1 MKDKGKDK
9 IKKDK
14 EIVKYKELA
23 SKFVRPYVKYDEEKY
38 FFDKL
43 NEQGSIKYKSLS
55 EDIKI
60 IDKFLV
66 ALSKEDK
73 KLLEDFLLVKITELE
88 DSVNYNIPFLVSIV
102 ALSLSIISIFI
113 SNNELT
119 TPFSSFFMDILL
131 FLIFICALAALLS
144 RKSRKNSYKNLSF
157 VKLIKKRLDVDKSKY
172 NKKYK

>member
-1 MKDKGKDK
+1 MNDKDVTD
-9 IKKDK
+9 
-14 EIVKYKELA
+14 YKELVY
-23 SKFVRPYVKYDEEKY
+23 KFLRPYVKYDEEKY

-43 NEQGSIKYKSLS
+43 NKQGYIEYKSLS
-55 EDIKI
+55 EDIKT

-66 ALSKEDK
+66 TLSKEDK
-73 KLLEDFLLVKITELE
+73 ELLEDFLLVKITELE

-119 TPFSSFFMDILL
+119 KPFSSFFMNILL

-144 RKSRKNSYKNLSF
+144 RKSRKNSYKNLIL
-157 VKLIKKRLDVDKSKY
+157 VKSIKNRLDVNKSKS
-172 NKKYK
+172 NKKSK

>member
-1 MKDKGKDK
+1 MNDKDVTD
-9 IKKDK
+9 
-14 EIVKYKELA
+14 YKELVY
-23 SKFVRPYVKYDEEKY
+23 KFLRPYVKYDEEKY

-43 NEQGSIKYKSLS
+43 NKQGNIEYKSLS
-55 EDIKI
+55 EDIKT

-66 ALSKEDK
+66 TLSKEDK
-73 KLLEDFLLVKITELE
+73 ELLEDFLLVKITELE

-119 TPFSSFFMDILL
+119 KPFSSFFMNILL

-144 RKSRKNSYKNLSF
+144 RKSRKNSYKNLIL
-157 VKLIKKRLDVDKSKY
+157 VKSIKNRLDVNKSKS
-172 NKKYK
+172 NKKSK